1 MLDDQQVARA
11 ALVQVSG
18 VGMLGVQR
26 VGGHNSPFQVHAVQQ
41 GDDHRDVGSAARR
54 GASLSW
60 SFSARPPAELTVRV
74 SPQ

>member
-26 VGGHNSPFQVHAVQQ
+26 VGRDDRPGQVQRGKQ
-41 GDDHRDVGSAARR
+41 RGEPGDVGSAARR
-54 GASLSW
+54 GASVSW